1 MASDKN
7 LFGQT
12 EELFVHLKR
21 YVEFRIND
29 IKFGIARGWV
39 KFISDIILLILVM
52 VMLFFILMFLSFA
65 FAYWFGEETGRWALG
80 FILTA
85 GFWAI
90 IALLVYLFRK
100 PLILDQVARASAR
113 DFFNSE
119 KTDEDDEDQV
129 V

>member
-1 MASDKN
+1 MASDKS

-12 EELFVHLKR
+12 EELFTHLRR

-29 IKFGIARGWV
+29 IKFSIARGWV
-39 KFISDIILLILVM
+39 KFVSDIIILILVM
-52 VMLFFILMFLSFA
+52 VMVIFILMFLSFA

-85 GFWAI
+85 AFWAI

-100 PLILDQVARASAR
+100 PLILDHVARSMAE
-113 DFFNSE
+113 DLLKHENN
-119 KTDEDDEDQV
+119 DEDEEDQNV
-129 V
+129 